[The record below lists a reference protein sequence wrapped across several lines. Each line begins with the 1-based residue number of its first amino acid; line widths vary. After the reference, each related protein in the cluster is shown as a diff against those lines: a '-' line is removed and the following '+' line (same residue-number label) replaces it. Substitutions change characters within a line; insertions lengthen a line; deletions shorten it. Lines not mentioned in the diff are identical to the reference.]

1 MSVEPLPKIS
11 RSRFRRWLG
20 AASTAL
26 SWLAILVVAGGFA
39 FQKFLDGRAR
49 WSGEASPAAWLAAA
63 SLDDRMILEG
73 REITYWGN
81 PEARYSRYATRSKTK
96 PIAIVVHYTSAK
108 PVRNLVDYGHRRDM
122 GRGGAS
128 FGYHFYVGRDGE
140 IVQGAPLS
148 RRTNHIKFRTNPRRT
163 ETARYLW
170 SGNTIG
176 VSLVGGCDPLMRPNW
191 RAWHLCSEEFVSDE
205 QLEAGLAVIRAL
217 QTRYGMS
224 CLEVYGHGDLQTDR
238 RNFEGYRLSR
248 LARAACDVPQV
259 PVPRP
264 GTGTTAAAKG
274 DKSGS

>member
-1 MSVEPLPKIS
+1 MSNDPRTKAV
-11 RSRFRRWLG
+11 RSRCGRWLS

-26 SWLAILVVAGGFA
+26 SWLTILVVAGGFA

-49 WSGEASPAAWLAAA
+49 WSGEAAPAAWLAAA
-63 SLDDRMILEG
+63 SSDDRMILEG

-81 PEARYSRYATRSKTK
+81 PEARYSRYATRSKKK
-96 PIAIVVHYTSAK
+96 PVAIVVHYTSAK
-108 PVRNLVDYGHRRDM
+108 PVRSLVDYGHRRDM

-128 FGYHFYVGRDGE
+128 FGYHFYIGRDGA
-140 IVQGAPLS
+140 IVQGAPLT

-176 VSLVGGCDPLMRPNW
+176 VSLVGGCDPLMRPNLETW
-191 RAWHLCSEEFVSDE
+191 RYCSEEFVTAK

-217 QTRYGMS
+217 QARYGMR
-224 CLEVYGHGDLQTDR
+224 CTEVYGHGDLQTDR
-238 RNFEGYRLSR
+238 QNFEGYRLSR
-248 LARAACDVPQV
+248 LARAECDVPQA

-264 GTGTTAAAKG
+264 PTTEAAVKG